1 MVTLAKI
8 NKNIN
13 IRSKLMGRKIFV
25 FCVFMSLVLSSAV
38 MASDTVAVATGY
50 TDWTKVIFIAVSI
63 LGAGLCMGLGTVGT
77 GLGMGNAIAGASEA
91 VGRNPQSQGKIMMTM
106 MIGLAMVESVAIY
119 ALVITL
125 IILYANPFK
134 AVVLG

>member
-1 MVTLAKI
+1 
-8 NKNIN
+8 
-13 IRSKLMGRKIFV
+13 MGRKIFV
-25 FCVFMSLVLSSAV
+25 SCAFMILVSASAV
-38 MASDTVAVATGY
+38 MASETVAVATGY

-77 GLGMGNAIAGASEA
+77 GLGMGHAISGASEA

>member
-1 MVTLAKI
+1 MVNLAKI
-8 NKNIN
+8 NNKNIN

-25 FCVFMSLVLSSAV
+25 FCVFMILVLTSAV
-38 MASDTVAVATGY
+38 MANETVAVATGY
-50 TDWTKVIFIAVSI
+50 TDWTKLIFIAVSI
-63 LGAGLCMGLGTVGT
+63 LGAGLCMGTVGT

-91 VGRNPQSQGKIMMTM
+91 VGRNPQSHGKIMMTM

-119 ALVITL
+119 ALVISL